1 MLWHTQSNM
10 QQAQEDKVAYEKIG
24 QGAGERRGHVMS
36 NDKVLEVNELLRLPK
51 FTGQPSQNTGGIKY
65 NATAQRPC
73 TSREHNVHSDAKQ
86 SA

>member
-1 MLWHTQSNM
+1 M
-10 QQAQEDKVAYEKIG
+10 QQAQEDKVAYETIG
-24 QGAGERRGHVMS
+24 QGAGERRGHMMS

-51 FTGQPSQNTGGIKY
+51 FTGQPSHNIGGIKY

-73 TSREHNVHSDAKQ
+73 ISREHNVHSVAKQ